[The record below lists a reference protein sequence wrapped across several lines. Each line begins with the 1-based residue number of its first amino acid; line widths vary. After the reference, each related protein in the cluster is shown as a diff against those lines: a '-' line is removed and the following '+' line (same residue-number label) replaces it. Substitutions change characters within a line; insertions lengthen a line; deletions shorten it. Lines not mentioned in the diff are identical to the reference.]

1 MNSAGRKGM
10 VESGQAMI
18 PAYESVV
25 IRERQRGRSSRL
37 RFKPSRTEKNE
48 VIRRVNA
55 WSSLYE
61 ICSSRVLGEV
71 LGKLFR

>member
-1 MNSAGRKGM
+1 M

-25 IRERQRGRSSRL
+25 IRERQEGVLHDFDSNPVGRKKRSNPRRSTRGR
-37 RFKPSRTEKNE
+37 
-48 VIRRVNA
+48 
-55 WSSLYE
+55 LYE